1 MDIFQAIST
10 GIIQGATEF
19 LPVSSSGHLF
29 LVRNLFELN
38 YGTEYVVLL
47 HAGTLIAV
55 FAFLWKEILNILQ
68 GIFKGKLASWKLVF
82 ALIAGTVPAAVLGI
96 TIEDFLEKSLTGNI
110 TIGISLLLTGAL
122 LFLSDSFKRERYT
135 IKDIGVKLAII
146 IGLFQAAAIVPG
158 ISRSGMTLF
167 GALLV
172 GVKRD
177 DAFRFSFLLSIPVIL
192 GGTLLDIKN
201 ITAVDNGLW
210 GFVFAIAVGFV
221 SLWILRILTRAKKL
235 KYFAF
240 YCWLAGVLSIFVL

>member
-1 MDIFQAIST
+1 MDIVQAIST

-29 LVRNLFELN
+29 LARNLFGMN
-38 YGTEYVVLL
+38 FGTAYVILL

-55 FAFLWKEILNILQ
+55 FAFLWKEILNILK
-68 GIFKGKLASWKLVF
+68 GMFKGSLDAWKLVF
-82 ALIAGTVPAAVLGI
+82 ALIAGTVPAAVLGV

-122 LFLSDSFKRERYT
+122 LFFSDGFKSEKRS
-135 IKDIGVKLAII
+135 INDIGIKLAFI

-167 GALLV
+167 GALML
-172 GVKRD
+172 GVKRE

-192 GGTLLDIKN
+192 GGTLLDISD
-201 ITAVDNGLW
+201 ITGVENGLW
-210 GFVFAIAVGFV
+210 GFLFAIAVGFV

-240 YCWLAGVLSIFVL
+240 YCLLAGILSIFIL